1 MTKEGYTHIIVPKEL
16 HEVLKAEA
24 EARGMSISSYITERL
39 ARLETIERVIST
51 DEGINTSEITKKPP
65 KQLKLKN
72 YMGPMQSI
80 RCSSWIH

>member
-65 KQLKLKN
+65 KTVEIKKL
-72 YMGPMQSI
+72 YGPDA
-80 RCSSWIH
+80 IHPL